1 MDLKIKGK
9 TALITGGDSGL
20 GLETAK
26 FLVREGVNV
35 LLSDLENGKVLKEAV
50 KQVEKDCEQGA
61 KVMGIAADISK
72 ESGSIGLGQED

>member
-20 GLETAK
+20 GIETAK

-35 LLSDLENGKVLKEAV
+35 ILSDKEDNEGLKNAV
-50 KQVEKDCEQGA
+50 KQGEKDCE
-61 KVMGIAADISK
+61 
-72 ESGSIGLGQED
+72 